1 MLSPG
6 VFLFISNLRIY
17 SLGRPRNVFGC
28 LVWSKKIVQQ
38 KPLATR
44 MAIREDIVPR
54 LFANKITIVQIVRY
68 KKYSMSKIDYSN
80 KLSDPKIAPSSFEIF
95 VSSVVCRFV

>member
-1 MLSPG
+1 M
-6 VFLFISNLRIY
+6 FE
-17 SLGRPRNVFGC
+17 C

-68 KKYSMSKIDYSN
+68 KKYSMSKIDYSTVKEPPN
-80 KLSDPKIAPSSFEIF
+80 SSFEIF
-95 VSSVVCRFV
+95 VSFVVCRFV